1 MRIEGQRL
9 LVVRIRGL
17 LRLAELE
24 ESQRAAAKMIREAGK
39 LTALVLLDEFQGWE
53 RGVEWGDVSFLVEH
67 DADVEK
73 IAIVG
78 QEKWREQVLV
88 FAGVGIRQSPVRY
101 FNDSASARAW
111 LAENSA
117 SEAVGRAGGK
127 SD

>member
-1 MRIEGQRL
+1 MSMEMRIEGQRL

-24 ESQRAAAKMIREAGK
+24 ESQRGAAKMIREAGK

-78 QEKWREQVLV
+78 QEEWREQVLV

-101 FNDSASARAW
+101 FNDSDSARVW
-111 LAENSA
+111 LGVGSDRA
-117 SEAVGRAGGK
+117 SRG
-127 SD
+127 